1 MQRREAHRILASRG
15 WLAEI
20 EPALAGRVL
29 DAGRILALRRGEA
42 VFRPDDEPGGMYG
55 VVEGGILLSTLG
67 RDSMPF
73 PGHIARRCHWFGYGS
88 ALVRQRRVLLTAA
101 NEPSVIL
108 HVPAS
113 EFDRLRAQ
121 FPTAGQAFGKL
132 ATLGEMLYL
141 ATVADL
147 LIRNTDRRLAAVLLR
162 VTGAEPPPYR
172 RGDPPVDPEGRL
184 GPGGLG
190 VPLTQ
195 ALLGEMAN
203 ASAHTVARFVER
215 AARAG
220 WIEWRYGRVR
230 LPDAAGLAA
239 FASGR

>member
-1 MQRREAHRILASRG
+1 MQRREAYRILSSRG

-20 EPALAGRVL
+20 DPALAAAVL
-29 DAGRILALRRGEA
+29 DAGRLLALRRGEA
-42 VFRPDDEPGGMYG
+42 VFRPDDAPGGMYG
-55 VVEGGILLSTLG
+55 VIEGGILLSTLG
-67 RDSMPF
+67 RDGLPAA
-73 PGHIARRCHWFGYGS
+73 GHIARRCHWFGYGS
-88 ALVRQRRVLLTAA
+88 ALIRQRRVLLAAA

-108 HVPAS
+108 QVPAS
-113 EFDRLRAQ
+113 EFERLRAE

-147 LIRNTDRRLAAVLLR
+147 LIRHTDRRLAAVLLR
-162 VTGAEPPPYR
+162 VTGSEPPPYR
-172 RGDPPVDPEGRL
+172 RDDPPLDPEGRL
-184 GPGGLG
+184 GPGGPG

-215 AARAG
+215 ATRAG
-220 WIEWRYGRVR
+220 WIDWRYGRVC

-239 FASGR
+239 FAGDR